1 MVVIRGLLYLYLSA
15 TLSCKHEEVKNS
27 KPTSG
32 QFKTFR
38 GLHRKLQSKTIEL
51 GLANKN
57 KITDEDSIFEN
68 DEGRFNFDF
77 YEFRSRNTNLSIEME
92 VTNNDNIMVPTI
104 VIMDS
109 EGLKYPLINKFFFVE
124 SKNGKKVL
132 KTKWTTEL
140 TNKGRYFLVVA
151 SDNTEKEAIQ
161 SGVIS
166 YFSPVYFNFDKAYKT
181 QPYGEY
187 TLKLDVK

>member
-1 MVVIRGLLYLYLSA
+1 
-15 TLSCKHEEVKNS
+15 
-27 KPTSG
+27 
-32 QFKTFR
+32 
-38 GLHRKLQSKTIEL
+38 
-51 GLANKN
+51 
-57 KITDEDSIFEN
+57 
-68 DEGRFNFDF
+68 
-77 YEFRSRNTNLSIEME
+77 
-92 VTNNDNIMVPTI
+92 MVPTI